1 MADDITDQLH
11 VFDAPYGRKLDTPD
25 PRGDGVVFE
34 VGGLARAD
42 AHRLAVARA
51 NFPETTAEQYEQRGK
66 DWIDRTTGVPHRIVL
81 FDPAMADDPRDSGCS
96 TFFVTEDGHLA
107 YLRPLGVEG
116 RSRNVVQ
123 GSVGAV
129 VKP

>member
-1 MADDITDQLH
+1 
-11 VFDAPYGRKLDTPD
+11 
-25 PRGDGVVFE
+25 
-34 VGGLARAD
+34 
-42 AHRLAVARA
+42 
-51 NFPETTAEQYEQRGK
+51 
-66 DWIDRTTGVPHRIVL
+66 
-81 FDPAMADDPRDSGCS
+81 MADDPRDSGCS